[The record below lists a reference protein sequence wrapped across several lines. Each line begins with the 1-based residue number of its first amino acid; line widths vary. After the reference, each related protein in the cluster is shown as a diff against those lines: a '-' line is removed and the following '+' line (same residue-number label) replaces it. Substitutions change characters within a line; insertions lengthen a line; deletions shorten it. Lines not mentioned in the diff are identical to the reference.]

1 MFSRACLWLA
11 RIWLREENLY
21 RSNLIMSEK
30 GIAIFVTLK
39 IRLTEEGASFVTFLV
54 FVIRCVSVFRCFSI
68 SFSLTSEN
76 FQISYTHTHTPEQF
90 LFCPS
95 RKNLNHLNLADPQN
109 FQKVFIKNLALLS
122 QNFISLLILLYSLS
136 VI

>member
-1 MFSRACLWLA
+1 
-11 RIWLREENLY
+11 
-21 RSNLIMSEK
+21 MSEK

-68 SFSLTSEN
+68 SFSLISEN
-76 FQISYTHTHTPEQF
+76 FQISYTHTHIHTHTPEQF